1 MDLNVNK
8 IALVTQDEFN
18 EWYALQNQMRE
29 IKEREMELRRKIFAF
44 YFQDAVEGTNKLEMQ
59 DGYVLNAKRVINRS
73 VDKGSLVSL
82 TPELQ
87 AAGIKVDDLVE
98 WKPSLKISAYRKLTE
113 AQTQLFDQVLVVK
126 DGSPSLEIV
135 APKGDK

>member
-1 MDLNVNK
+1 MDLNVNNV
-8 IALVTQDEFN
+8 APVTQDEFN

-44 YFQDAVEGTNKLEMQ
+44 YFRDAVEGTNKLEMQ
-59 DGYVLNAKRVINRS
+59 DGYTLTAKRVINRS
-73 VDKGSLVSL
+73 VDKGSLVTL

-98 WKPSLKISAYRKLTE
+98 WKPSLKLSAYRKLTE
-113 AQTQLFDQVLVVK
+113 AQTQIFDQVLVVK

>member
-1 MDLNVNK
+1 MDLNVNN
-8 IALVTQDEFN
+8 IAAVTQEEFN

-29 IKEREMELRRKIFAF
+29 IKEREMELRKKIFAF
-44 YFQDAVEGTNKLEMQ
+44 YFQGAVEGTNKLEMQ
-59 DGYVLNAKRVINRS
+59 DGYTLTGKRVINRS

-98 WKPSLKISAYRKLTE
+98 WKPSLKISAYRKLSE

>member
-1 MDLNVNK
+1 MDLNVNNV
-8 IALVTQDEFN
+8 ATVTQEEFN

-29 IKEREMELRRKIFAF
+29 IKEREMELRKKIFTF
-44 YFQDAVEGTNKLEMQ
+44 YFRDAVEGTNKLEMQ

-73 VDKGSLVSL
+73 VDKGSLVTL

-113 AQTQLFDQVLVVK
+113 AQTQIFDQVLVVK

>member
-8 IALVTQDEFN
+8 ITPVTQDEFN

-29 IKEREMELRRKIFAF
+29 IKEREMELRKKIFAF

-59 DGYVLNAKRVINRS
+59 DGYVLNGKRVVNRT
-73 VDKGSLVSL
+73 VDKGLLVTL

-87 AAGIKVDDLVE
+87 AAGVALDEVIE
-98 WKPSLKISAYRKLTE
+98 WKPSLKLAAYRKLTE
-113 AQTQLFDQVLVVK
+113 AQTQLFNQVLVVK

-135 APKGDK
+135 APKGN